1 MKRNWGAV
9 FGALTRMAP
18 ALAGVKTFCCYLK
31 GCRFLVE
38 PAVAGLSL
46 VMRAGAFVALEQ
58 LKIHMY
64 DGDSHLATLMEGLV
78 DAPCARTLQSL
89 KSSRHYAQWQRPLAG
104 RARGGHSRREVASA
118 SRVGILVEP
127 KYR

>member
-1 MKRNWGAV
+1 MEATKRNWGV
-9 FGALTRMAP
+9 IFGALTRMAP

-58 LKIHMY
+58 LEIHMC
-64 DGDSHLATLMEGLV
+64 DGDSHFG
-78 DAPCARTLQSL
+78 DIDGGFG
-89 KSSRHYAQWQRPLAG
+89 G
-104 RARGGHSRREVASA
+104 RALRPDAAVAQKFKTLRSMA
-118 SRVGILVEP
+118 AAPGWTCSGRPFAEGSCQ
-127 KYR
+127 R